1 MHKGLFFVKIRVR
14 DIQIILAF
22 PMLRKGQRPK
32 GGKSM
37 NKYEMTVV
45 ISTKLEEEGRTAEL
59 DKVKALIEKF
69 GGTIAN
75 IDDAGKKKLAYEIQK
90 MSEGYYYF
98 ITFDTDN
105 VNAPSEIESQLR
117 IMENIIRFMCV
128 SVEA

>member
-1 MHKGLFFVKIRVR
+1 
-14 DIQIILAF
+14 
-22 PMLRKGQRPK
+22 
-32 GGKSM
+32 M

-45 ISTKLEEEGRTAEL
+45 ISAKLEEEGRTAEL
-59 DKVKALIEKF
+59 DKVKAFVEKF

-75 IDDAGKKKLAYEIQK
+75 IDDAAYEIQK

-117 IMENIIRFMCV
+117 IMENVLRFMTV
-128 SVEA
+128 AVEA